1 MDDLYETLIISL
13 TLAITV
19 VIIGLIVAFPI
30 MWLWNFVMPAVF
42 GLTRITFW
50 QAFALYALSN
60 IFFKSDRSS
69 KD

>member
-1 MDDLYETLIISL
+1 MDDFYKTLIVS
-13 TLAITV
+13 ITV
-19 VIIGLIVAFPI
+19 VIISLIAAFPI

-60 IFFKSDRSS
+60 IFFKFDSRSS